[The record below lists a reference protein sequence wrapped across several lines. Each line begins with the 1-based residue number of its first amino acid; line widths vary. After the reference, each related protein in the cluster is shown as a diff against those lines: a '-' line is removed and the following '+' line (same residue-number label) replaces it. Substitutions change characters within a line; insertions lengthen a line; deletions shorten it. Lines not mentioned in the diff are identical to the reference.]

1 MKRDNT
7 KIIDQYLSG
16 ELSDTERIDF
26 EKELESNAELRE
38 ELELQK
44 NINEGVKRT
53 SIRTTVKSVGKKYHL
68 INLAK
73 WIGGGIAI
81 VAIVATAI
89 YFSTQINNESEKQNE
104 FTSKVEVELKGDELI
119 KELPREVFSWNGEDT
134 IYLSE
139 SGVLISVPNEALLK
153 DGKPFKG
160 KAIIEWQEVI
170 DGATIMKS
178 GLSTMA
184 DSNLLETQGM
194 FSFRVQTE
202 DGELLDIDEE
212 VGIYVQV
219 PVDEIKPG
227 MELYE
232 GVYDKDSIINWVDPK
247 PLEKMPVPV
256 DMSEL
261 DFYPEGYE
269 DTLNKLKL
277 SQRKEFR
284 DSLYL
289 ACENFKYEIEQSD
302 EPEIQ
307 YTTVEESINNEL
319 NRNNLE
325 GDTTEAVGLDD
336 SISYDVKPL
345 KHIPPSKVLA
355 FWNKKFNNT
364 ILATRDFEKRML
376 AIHETCDESL
386 LKLYTSNIDKPL
398 YYMDSI
404 AVTRGYSEFNSFF
417 AERVGKMKL
426 NNAHLENLQNIYK
439 KGIKSLREDIKEQRQ
454 KYQEKQVA
462 FDNKLIKERVEQA
475 IRAENISENLMSEE
489 TRFNLKQDPISN
501 QTAGNNASFISSSSV
516 MVARQ
521 RTRSIG
527 FRVNQN
533 NAVMNVDRKVAA
545 ATRNRTNFQG
555 SYAGKNIDVKY
566 NNFDLSVEDNIEYSR
581 LYTYL
586 LPDKFNSYQRLSG
599 EKGRF
604 EYKMNDKV
612 IYDVAV
618 LGFNEKGFFYHE
630 IKNINNGSFKEVK
643 LKSISESE
651 FKKRIAN
658 LNKSRLGAST
668 GLEKDLNWLK
678 LEQKN
683 YRLRKDVI
691 ENNRLLNRM
700 RRVIFPCMPAF
711 SENIIIETPPIEQTL
726 NVSDSDEVL
735 VGFPDREPQFPGGAA
750 SMKRFLAE
758 NINYP
763 EKAMDEGAQ
772 GKVFVEFVVEADG
785 SISNV
790 RVIRGV
796 SPEIDEEAIRVVR
809 SMPKWTPPQMNGRN
823 ARSLNRIPINFILA
837 R

>member
-1 MKRDNT
+1 M
-7 KIIDQYLSG
+7 
-16 ELSDTERIDF
+16 
-26 EKELESNAELRE
+26 
-38 ELELQK
+38 
-44 NINEGVKRT
+44 
-53 SIRTTVKSVGKKYHL
+53 
-68 INLAK
+68 
-73 WIGGGIAI
+73 
-81 VAIVATAI
+81 
-89 YFSTQINNESEKQNE
+89 
-104 FTSKVEVELKGDELI
+104 I
-119 KELPREVFSWNGEDT
+119 KELPREVFSWNGEDSV
-134 IYLSE
+134 YLSK
-139 SGVLISVPNEALLK
+139 SGVLISVPNEALLQN
-153 DGKPFKG
+153 GKPYKG
-160 KAIIEWQEVI
+160 KAIIEWQEAI

-202 DGELLDIDEE
+202 DGELLDVDEE

-219 PVDEIKPG
+219 PVDQIKPG

-232 GVYDKDSIINWVDPK
+232 GVYDKDSIINWVNPK
-247 PLEKMPVPV
+247 PLEKLPVPV

-289 ACENFKYEIEQSD
+289 ACESFDENRSIYDDTDEPFLLERKMTAKESELIYGENRPIDKNITYSEAIRIKQAGNPENDPYISSLSSTSDTMAWESVDVSVPYDEEGFKY
-302 EPEIQ
+302 
-307 YTTVEESINNEL
+307 
-319 NRNNLE
+319 
-325 GDTTEAVGLDD
+325 
-336 SISYDVKPL
+336 
-345 KHIPPSKVLA
+345 IPPSKVLA
-355 FWNKKFNNT
+355 FWNEKFNNT

-398 YYMDSI
+398 YFMDSV
-404 AVTRGYSEFNSFF
+404 AVVRGHAEFNAFF
-417 AERVGKMKL
+417 AERVGKLEMK
-426 NNAHLENLQNIYK
+426 NAHLENLQNIYN
-439 KGIKSLREDIKEQRQ
+439 KGIKSLRDDIKKQRK

-475 IRAENISENLMSEE
+475 IRAKNMSENLTSEE

-501 QTAGNNASFISSSSV
+501 QTAGNNASFISSSSTMIV
-516 MVARQ
+516 RQ

-533 NAVMNVDRKVAA
+533 NTIMNVDRKVAF
-545 ATRNRTNFQG
+545 ATRNRTNFKG
-555 SYAGKNIDVKY
+555 SYGGKKIDVRY
-566 NNFDLSVEDNIEYSR
+566 NSFDLSVENNIEYSR

-586 LPDKFNSYQRLSG
+586 LPDKFNSYQRLKG
-599 EKGRF
+599 EKDRF
-604 EYKMNDKV
+604 EYRMNEKV

-630 IKNINNGSFKEVK
+630 IKNINKGSFKKVK

-651 FKKRIAN
+651 FKERIAN
-658 LNKSRLGAST
+658 LNESRLGASS

-691 ENNRLLNRM
+691 ENNRLLSRM
-700 RRVIFPCMPAF
+700 RRVVFPCMPNE
-711 SENIIIETPPIEQTL
+711 SN
-726 NVSDSDEVL
+726 DSDEKPELEDEV
-735 VGFPDREPQFPGGAA
+735 VTSFISEQQVVDYPDLEAQFPGGAA
-750 SMKRFLAE
+750 AMNQFLAE

-763 EKAMDEGAQ
+763 EKAMNDGVQ
-772 GKVFVEFVVEADG
+772 GKVFVEFIVEVDG

-790 RVIRGV
+790 RVIRGL
-796 SPEIDEEAIRVVR
+796 SPEIDNEAIRVVKSLPR
-809 SMPKWTPPQMNGRN
+809 FTPAQINGKNGRSTKRIAVN
-823 ARSLNRIPINFILA
+823 FSLA
-837 R
+837 E